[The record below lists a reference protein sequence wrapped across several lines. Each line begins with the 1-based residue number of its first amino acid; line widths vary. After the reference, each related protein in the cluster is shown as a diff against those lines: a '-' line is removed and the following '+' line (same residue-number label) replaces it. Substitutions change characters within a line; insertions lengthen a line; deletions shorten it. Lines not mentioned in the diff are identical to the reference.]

1 MTGLETMSLGRKLGH
16 VYEERLRPVCREY
29 GLTRSG
35 MDVLLFL
42 ANHPENNTARDLC
55 AVRGMKSGIAS
66 VAVEEL
72 LEKGLLRTEV
82 DEADRRLRRLW
93 LTREAGAAAAA
104 GQAVQARFAA
114 QLGRGI
120 DEEDR
125 AAFERVLAQL
135 GKNAEAMRRDD

>member
-16 VYEERLRPVCREY
+16 VYEERLRPVCRKY

-66 VAVEEL
+66 VAVDEL
-72 LEKGLLRTEV
+72 LEKGLLRVEV
-82 DEADRRLRRLW
+82 DAEDRRLRRLW
-93 LTREAGAAAAA
+93 PTAGALSAILS
-104 GQAVQARFAA
+104 GQAVQKQFAA

-125 AAFERVLAQL
+125 AVFERVLAQL

>member
-1 MTGLETMSLGRKLGH
+1 MTGLETMALGRKLGH

-35 MDVLLFL
+35 MDLLLLL
-42 ANHPENNTARDLC
+42 ANHPEHNTARDLC

-72 LEKGLLRTEV
+72 LEKGLLRVEV

-114 QLGRGI
+114 QLRSGI
-120 DEEDR
+120 AEEDR
-125 AAFERVLAQL
+125 ATFERVLAQL

>member
-1 MTGLETMSLGRKLGH
+1 MTGLETMALGRKLGH
-16 VYEERLRPVCREY
+16 VYEERLRPVCRKY

-66 VAVEEL
+66 VAVDEL
-72 LEKGLLRTEV
+72 LEKGLLRVEV
-82 DEADRRLRRLW
+82 DAEDRRLRRLW

-114 QLGRGI
+114 QLGCGI

-125 AAFERVLAQL
+125 AVFERVLAQL

>member
-1 MTGLETMSLGRKLGH
+1 MTGLETMALGRKLGH

-35 MDVLLFL
+35 MDLLLFL
-42 ANHPENNTARDLC
+42 ANHPEHNTARDLC

-72 LEKGLLRTEV
+72 LEKGLLRVEV

-114 QLGRGI
+114 QLRSGI
-120 DEEDR
+120 AEEDR
-125 AAFERVLAQL
+125 ATFERVLAQL

>member
-1 MTGLETMSLGRKLGH
+1 MTGLETMALGRKLGH

-29 GLTRSG
+29 RLTRSG
-35 MDVLLFL
+35 MDLLLFL
-42 ANHPENNTARDLC
+42 ANHPEHNTARDLC

-72 LEKGLLRTEV
+72 LEKGLLRVEV

-114 QLGRGI
+114 QLRSGI
-120 DEEDR
+120 AEEDR
-125 AAFERVLAQL
+125 ATFERVLAQL

>member
-1 MTGLETMSLGRKLGH
+1 MTGLETMALGRKLGH

-42 ANHPENNTARDLC
+42 ANHPEHNTARDLC

-72 LEKGLLRTEV
+72 LEKGLLRVEV

-114 QLGRGI
+114 QLRSGI
-120 DEEDR
+120 AEEDR
-125 AAFERVLAQL
+125 ATFERVLAQL

>member
-1 MTGLETMSLGRKLGH
+1 MTGLETMALGRKLGH

-35 MDVLLFL
+35 MDLLLFL
-42 ANHPENNTARDLC
+42 ANHPEHNTARDLC

-72 LEKGLLRTEV
+72 LKKGLLRVEV

-114 QLGRGI
+114 QLRSGI
-120 DEEDR
+120 AEEDR
-125 AAFERVLAQL
+125 ATFERVLAQL

>member
-1 MTGLETMSLGRKLGH
+1 MTGLETMALGRKLGH

-42 ANHPENNTARDLC
+42 ANHPEHNTARDLC

-72 LEKGLLRTEV
+72 LEKGLLRVEV

-114 QLGRGI
+114 QLRSGI

-125 AAFERVLAQL
+125 ATFERVLAQL

>member
-1 MTGLETMSLGRKLGH
+1 MTGLETMALGRKLGH
-16 VYEERLRPVCREY
+16 VYEERLRSVCRKY

-66 VAVEEL
+66 VAVDEL
-72 LEKGLLRTEV
+72 LEKGLLRVEV
-82 DEADRRLRRLW
+82 DAEDRRLRRLW
-93 LTREAGAAAAA
+93 PTAGALSAILA
-104 GQAVQARFAA
+104 GQAVQKQFAA

-120 DEEDR
+120 AEEDR
-125 AAFERVLAQL
+125 AVFERVLAQL

>member
-1 MTGLETMSLGRKLGH
+1 MTGLETMALGRKLGH

-55 AVRGMKSGIAS
+55 AMRGMKSGIAS

-72 LEKGLLRTEV
+72 LEKGLLRVEV

-114 QLGRGI
+114 QLRSGI

>member
-16 VYEERLRPVCREY
+16 VYEERLRPVCRKY

-42 ANHPENNTARDLC
+42 ANHPEHNTARDLC

-72 LEKGLLRTEV
+72 LEKGLLRVEV